1 LRTKSANSSLK
12 MPSHNPRTIAEA
24 IDACRQRLRGISGS
38 PWLDARLLAQ
48 HVTGLDASAVIAYGD
63 AAIDARRRSR
73 LFDLTERRAAG
84 EPVAYLIGHK
94 SFCGLEIA
102 VDRRALVPRPESEE
116 LVVLCVDD
124 WNGKAPAI
132 AELGTGSGAIA
143 CALAHLL
150 PNASVTAGDSNIDAL
165 ELAAHNVT
173 ALGFGEQ
180 VTLVHSDLFAEF
192 PPGTYDAIIA
202 NLPYVATQDL
212 DNLERQVQEHEP
224 HEALFAGADGLA
236 LYRRL
241 LEEAQ
246 GRLSLGGA
254 LYFECGPYN
263 ALTLAD
269 LVRKGF
275 PGSQVSVHRDTAGLE
290 RIVRCST
297 GPL

>member
-1 LRTKSANSSLK
+1 
-12 MPSHNPRTIAEA
+12 MPSHSPRTIAEA
-24 IDACRQRLRGISGS
+24 IDACRERLRGISGT

-102 VDRRALVPRPESEE
+102 VDRRALVPRPETEE
-116 LVVLCVDD
+116 MVALCVQD
-124 WNGKAPAI
+124 WNAKAPTI

-150 PNASVTAGDSNIDAL
+150 PNATVTAGDASVDAL

-180 VTLVHSDLFAEF
+180 VKLVHSDLFTDF
-192 PPGTYDAIIA
+192 PDGTYDVIIA
-202 NLPYVATQDL
+202 NLPYVATRDL
-212 DNLERQVQEHEP
+212 DNLEPSVEKHEP
-224 HEALFAGADGLA
+224 RQALFGGEDGLDV
-236 LYRRL
+236 YRRL
-241 LEEAQ
+241 LDQAPA
-246 GRLSLGGA
+246 RLRSCEVAATSL
-254 LYFECGPYN
+254 
-263 ALTLAD
+263 LTTM
-269 LVRKGF
+269 
-275 PGSQVSVHRDTAGLE
+275 H
-290 RIVRCST
+290 
-297 GPL
+297 